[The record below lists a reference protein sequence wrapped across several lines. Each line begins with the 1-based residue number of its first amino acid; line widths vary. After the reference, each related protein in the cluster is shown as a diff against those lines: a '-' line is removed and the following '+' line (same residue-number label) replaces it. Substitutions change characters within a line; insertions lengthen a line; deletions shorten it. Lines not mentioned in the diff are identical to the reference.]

1 MDKIHGGIRICYLIK
16 FFFFSLK
23 SYKIKYYVTSFQI
36 ILGPEMMQ
44 KLIRYLHLLKP
55 LAFDLLVTNL
65 LQEHELLSKIYKLIE
80 YRKNGLTKMAQIN
93 IYKELS
99 SKRKE
104 YFKNRASGSSSIGI
118 IECAKPRINVYNLP
132 GFQKLDENERELC
145 ALIKL
150 LPESYVKIK
159 ELLINECE
167 KSNGINL
174 KTARNLVKIDVNKTR
189 KIFNLLIEKNIIWQY
204 NKD

>member
-1 MDKIHGGIRICYLIK
+1 
-16 FFFFSLK
+16 
-23 SYKIKYYVTSFQI
+23 
-36 ILGPEMMQ
+36 MQ

-55 LAFDLLVTNL
+55 LAFDLLLTNL
-65 LQEHELLSKIYKLIE
+65 LQEHELLGKIYKLIE
-80 YRKNGLTKMAQIN
+80 YRKNGLTKIAQIN

-104 YFKNRASGSSSIGI
+104 YFKNRVSGSSSIAVV
-118 IECAKPRINVYNLP
+118 ECTKPRINVYNLP

-204 NKD
+204 KE